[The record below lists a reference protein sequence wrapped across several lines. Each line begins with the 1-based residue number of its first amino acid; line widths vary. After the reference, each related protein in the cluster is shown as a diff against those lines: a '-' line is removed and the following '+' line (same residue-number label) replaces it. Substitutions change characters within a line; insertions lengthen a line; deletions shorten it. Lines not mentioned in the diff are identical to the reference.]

1 MTNKKTEPGVYNE
14 WGKLREVVIGI
25 EDNTVVPDYVPAL
38 RWASKEA
45 RADFKNHGGKR
56 SIDVDR
62 KRILRLRKQINNHA
76 KLLEKLGVKVNRTKP
91 MRYME
96 EKEYLANVQ
105 RGAMLFGGAD
115 FFRVIGN
122 NVILLNSFRMHFR
135 RKQVFITRPVL
146 ESLIKGCDVR
156 YVATP
161 PPSPHYRKDDLY
173 LENGDIM
180 VDGYN
185 VYVGLSGNASSPAG
199 AAWLQQFLGKKYKV
213 YTIELSPKALH
224 IDCLCSL
231 TRPGLLTYYP
241 DLVGELPKPLK
252 KWDKV
257 KVYKQKGEDEAFG
270 ANTLTIDEKTVIV
283 PDQYKRVADEY
294 SKRNLEVIFEPL
306 DATIEYGSGPR
317 CLTGVLRRDP

>member
-1 MTNKKTEPGVYNE
+1 MKHEEGVYNE
-14 WGKLREVVIGI
+14 WGRLREAVIGI
-25 EDNTVVPDYVPAL
+25 EDDTIVADYVNAL
-38 RWASKEA
+38 QWETKVAIASFKKSGGR
-45 RADFKNHGGKR
+45 RA
-56 SIDVDR
+56 IDVDTVR
-62 KRILRLRKQINNHA
+62 LKRLRRQIEGHV
-76 KLLEKLGVKVNRTKP
+76 KLLERLGVKVYRTKR
-91 MRYME
+91 MRFKE
-96 EKEYLANVQ
+96 EKEYLTNIQ
-105 RGAMLFGGAD
+105 RGNMLFGGAD

-122 NVILLNSFRMHFR
+122 NMILLNSFRLPFR
-135 RKQVFITRPVL
+135 RKQVFISRPTI
-146 ESLIKGCDVR
+146 ESLIKGRGMR

-161 PPSPHYRKDDLY
+161 PPSPHYTKDDLY

-185 VYVGLSGNASSPAG
+185 VYVGISGNASSPAG

-213 YTIELSPKALH
+213 YTIKLSPKTLH
-224 IDCLCSL
+224 IDCICTL

-241 DLVGELPKPLK
+241 DLTGELPKPLK

-283 PDQYKRVADEY
+283 PAQYRRVADEY
-294 SKRNLEVIFEPL
+294 IKRGIKVFFEPL

-317 CLTGVLRRDP
+317 CLTAVLRRDH